1 MSKID
6 FVKELNEEQYRAVT
20 ATKGPHLVLAG
31 AGSGKTRT
39 LVYRVAYLVE
49 QGVAPEKILL
59 LTFTNKAANEMMQR
73 VAELL
78 QWNDKNKL
86 PLWGGTFHSL
96 ANRLLR
102 FYGTKIGVKNNFNIL
117 DEDDAKSLLKN
128 ISAEVFGHLPTNRRP
143 SAGLLKEVISF
154 AINSQITLRESLETK
169 FPEWQSLAELF
180 EKVASQYTVRKKES
194 NVLDFDDLLLSW
206 KMMTADQDLE
216 KIFAKKWDYILV
228 DEYQDTNT
236 LQAEIIFNLS
246 KSHQNVLVVG
256 DDAQSIY
263 SFRAANIQNI
273 LDFPKV
279 FPQCQTYKLETNY
292 RSTPEILSLAN
303 QIIAA
308 NTNQFTKNL
317 NAVLSSYA
325 KPELIAFENNLREA
339 KWIADR
345 IESLQAEGLSAQ
357 EIVVLFRASHHSQ
370 NLEME
375 LNKRGIPYQ
384 MRGGLKFFDRAH
396 VKDVLVWLKI
406 LANIQDEVSWARIL
420 NLYPGIG
427 PSTAQKLYH
436 LVAALESLAELDTIA
451 TNLSSKALTSWQQI
465 SICLKNL
472 FSQKDANP
480 SELIRLVLK
489 EYQDYLQSQYPDY
502 RQRQEDLE
510 QLAIFAASYQ
520 DLAQFLSEITLQEKF
535 SLEDVKQSAK
545 IQTDVVILSTIHQAK
560 GLEWQAVFLMN
571 LTNKSLPHPLAQTE
585 VEQEEERRLFY
596 VAVTRAK
603 KYLYLTYP
611 MSQFS
616 YDGYK
621 NFQVSP
627 FVHDI
632 AFDFL
637 NLNHLARTSIVS
649 QTEKLEY
656 SFEDTADNFWE
667 EDSVLAS
674 SKANK
679 KIKPGA
685 FLPDIDEW

>member
-6 FVKELNEEQYRAVT
+6 FKKELNTEQYRVVT
-20 ATKGPHLVLAG
+20 SPKGPHLVLAG

-49 QGVAPEKILL
+49 QGVSPEKILL
-59 LTFTNKAANEMMQR
+59 LTFTNKAASEMMSR
-73 VAELL
+73 VTELL
-78 QWNDKNKL
+78 QWKDKNKL
-86 PLWGGTFHSL
+86 PIWGGTFHSL

-102 FYGTKIGVKNNFNIL
+102 FYGAKIGVKNNFNIL

-128 ISAEVFGHLPTNRRP
+128 IVADIFGHLNNNRKP
-143 SAGLLKEVISF
+143 SSGLVKEIISF
-154 AINSQITLRESLETK
+154 ATNSQITIKESLETK
-169 FPEWQSLAELF
+169 FPEWQSLTDLF
-180 EKVASQYTVRKKES
+180 EKTAAQYILRKKTS

-206 KMMTADQDLE
+206 RLMTIDPDLE
-216 KIFAKKWDYILV
+216 KIFAHKWEYILV

-236 LQAEIIFNLS
+236 LQAEIVFNLS

-292 RSTPEILSLAN
+292 RSTPEILFLAN
-303 QIIAA
+303 EIIAS
-308 NTNQFTKNL
+308 NTKQFAKNL
-317 NAVLSSYA
+317 QAVLPSYT
-325 KPELIAFENNLREA
+325 KPDLIALENNLRES

-345 IESLQAEGLSAQ
+345 IESLIAEGVPAE

-375 LNKRGIPYQ
+375 LNRRGIHYQ

-396 VKDVLVWLKI
+396 IKDILAWIKI
-406 LANIQDEVSWARIL
+406 LANIQDEVAWSRVL

-427 PSTAQKLYH
+427 PTTAQKIYQ
-436 LVAALESLAELDTIA
+436 AASQLESLAELDNLGI
-451 TNLSSKALTSWQQI
+451 NLSKLALVSWQQI
-465 SICLKNL
+465 VAVLKNL
-472 FSQKDANP
+472 FQQQNANP
-480 SELIRLVLK
+480 AELIRLLNK
-489 EYQDYLQSQYPDY
+489 EYQEYLTAQYPDY

-510 QLAIFAASYQ
+510 QLAIFSASYQ
-520 DLAQFLSEITLQEKF
+520 NLAEFLSEITLQEKF
-535 SLEDVKQSAK
+535 SVDDDKKKPGL
-545 IQTDVVILSTIHQAK
+545 ILSTIHQAK

-585 VEQEEERRLFY
+585 TEQEEERRLFY

-603 KYLYLTYP
+603 KYLYMTYP

-621 NFQVSP
+621 SFQPSP
-627 FVHDI
+627 FVQNI
-632 AFDFL
+632 ASDFL
-637 NLNHLARTSIVS
+637 NLNHLARTSILAQVD
-649 QTEKLEY
+649 KVEY
-656 SFEDTADNFWE
+656 SFEDTAGDFWE
-667 EDSVLAS
+667 EDTTE
-674 SKANK
+674 KPKK
-679 KIKPGA
+679 KIKPGS
-685 FLPDIDEW
+685 FLPEIDEW

>member
-6 FVKELNEEQYRAVT
+6 FAKELNTEQYRVVT
-20 ATKGPHLVLAG
+20 SPKGPHLVLAG

-49 QGVAPEKILL
+49 QGVKPEKILL
-59 LTFTNKAANEMMQR
+59 LTFTNKAASEMMKR

-78 QWNDKNKL
+78 HWTDKNKL

-102 FYGTKIGVKNNFNIL
+102 FYGNKIGVKNNFNIL

-128 ISAEVFGHLPTNRRP
+128 IISDVFGHLSSNRKP
-143 SAGLLKEVISF
+143 SAGLVKEVISF
-154 AINSQITLRESLETK
+154 STNSQITLKESLETK
-169 FPEWQSLAELF
+169 FPEWQSMVELF
-180 EKVASQYTVRKKES
+180 AKAADQYILRKKAA

-206 KMMTADQDLE
+206 RLMTLDPDLE
-216 KIFAKKWDYILV
+216 KIFAKKWEYILV

-236 LQAEIIFNLS
+236 LQAEIVFNLS
-246 KSHQNVLVVG
+246 KSQQNVLVVG

-292 RSTPEILSLAN
+292 RSTPEILFLAN
-303 QIIAA
+303 EIIAS
-308 NTNQFTKNL
+308 NTKQFSKNL
-317 NAVLSSYA
+317 QAILPSYA
-325 KPELIAFENNLREA
+325 KPDLIALENNLREA

-345 IESLQAEGLSAQ
+345 IESLIVEGVPTE

-375 LNKRGIPYQ
+375 LNRRGINYQ

-396 VKDVLVWLKI
+396 IKDILAWLKI
-406 LANIQDEVSWARIL
+406 LANIQDEVAWLRVL

-427 PSTAQKLYH
+427 PSTAQKIYQ
-436 LVAALESLAELDTIA
+436 AASKLESLEEIDNLGV
-451 TNLSSKALTSWQQI
+451 NLSKSALVSWQQI
-465 SICLKNL
+465 AVVFKNL
-472 FSQKDANP
+472 FKQQNANP
-480 SELIRLVLK
+480 AELIRLLNK
-489 EYQDYLQSQYPDY
+489 EYQEYLQAQYPDY

-510 QLAIFAASYQ
+510 QLAIFSAAYQ
-520 DLAQFLSEITLQEKF
+520 ALPEFLSEITLQEKF
-535 SLEDVKQSAK
+535 SVDDDKNKAGLV
-545 IQTDVVILSTIHQAK
+545 LSTIHQAK

-585 VEQEEERRLFY
+585 TEQEEERRLFY

-621 NFQVSP
+621 SFQPSP
-627 FVHDI
+627 FVQNI
-632 AFDFL
+632 ASDFL
-637 NLNHLARTSIVS
+637 NLNHLARTSILS
-649 QTEKLEY
+649 QVDKVEY
-656 SFEDTADNFWE
+656 SFEDTAGDFWE
-667 EDSVLAS
+667 EDDS
-674 SKANK
+674 SSGPKAKK
-679 KIKPGA
+679 KIKPGQ